1 MTHAPHARLSCDD
14 AAALVPDYLDGGLLV
29 TEREALDRHLA
40 ACAACAALV
49 AELGAIR
56 REAAALPTL
65 SPSRDLWAGI
75 AARIEAPVV
84 PLAAAPTARR
94 PAPWWHAIAAGLVLV
109 AGTAGVTYVLTTR
122 DASPPRIAA
131 TEREPGAGEPA
142 SQEPENRAAGLP
154 APGYRPGALAESRAP
169 RAESRLTTSP
179 SAVAENTYGQEI
191 AAMQRLLDQ
200 RRASLDSG
208 TVVVL
213 ERNLTIID
221 QAIRESRA
229 ALARDPASRF
239 LTEQLTEALDQKLEV
254 MRTAVLLTSRT

>member
-14 AAALVPDYLDGGLLV
+14 AAALVPDFLDGGQLV
-29 TEREALDRHLA
+29 TEREALERHLA
-40 ACAACAALV
+40 ACAACTALV
-49 AELGAIR
+49 ADLGAIR

-75 AARIEAPVV
+75 AARIEAPVM

-94 PAPWWHAIAAGLVLV
+94 PAPRWRAIAAGLVLV
-109 AGTAGVTYVLTTR
+109 AGTAGVTYTVTARQNGQRELT
-122 DASPPRIAA
+122 ASPPRVTAPARGVGHLASAPA
-131 TEREPGAGEPA
+131 TSLEG
-142 SQEPENRAAGLP
+142 
-154 APGYRPGALAESRAP
+154 
-169 RAESRLTTSP
+169 
-179 SAVAENTYGQEI
+179 TYGQEI
-191 AAMQRLLDQ
+191 ATMQRILDQ
-200 RRASLDSG
+200 RRTSLDSG
-208 TVVVL
+208 TVAVL

-239 LTEQLTEALDQKLEV
+239 LTEQLTEALDQKLEL